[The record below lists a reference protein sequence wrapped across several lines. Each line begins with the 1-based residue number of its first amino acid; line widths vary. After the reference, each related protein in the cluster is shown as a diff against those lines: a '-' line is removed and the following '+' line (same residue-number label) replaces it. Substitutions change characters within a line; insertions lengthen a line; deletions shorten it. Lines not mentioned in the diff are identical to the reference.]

1 MELIYIK
8 EHVVSKMPPIVATLG
23 QFDGLHVGHLKLF
36 KKTLE
41 LSKEKGLKSAVITF
55 DPHPDFVL
63 GKDATNSYITPFE
76 KKKQM
81 IESIGF
87 DFLIVINFNQ
97 NFASIS
103 PEEFVQD
110 YLIKLNVSSC
120 VVGFDFT
127 FGNKGLGKAHDI
139 ATLSKGLI
147 DTIVIEEVKTA
158 DSKISSI
165 DVKKSL
171 VKGDVKT
178 ASILLGR
185 YFEVTGIVAY
195 GNQVGSK
202 INVPTANI
210 LYDDEYVGLAKGV
223 YVTIFEYEGKSY
235 PSITNIGHNPSFNY
249 SNKLSMECHVLNFCL
264 DVYQK
269 EVTIKFV
276 EKIRDEIK
284 FDSVSSFKKQ
294 IEKDKIF
301 ALNILNNR

>member
-1 MELIYIK
+1 MNGKKIPEIFGSMVFSDKVMK
-8 EHVVSKMPPIVATLG
+8 ERLPSEAYEAVRRAIEYGTPLSHEHAKSVAT
-23 QFDGLHVGHLKLF
+23 VMK
-36 KKTLE
+36 E
-41 LSKEKGLKSAVITF
+41 WAIEKGATHFTHWFQPMTGITAEKHDSFVEPYGNGDVIMKF
-55 DPHPDFVL
+55 
-63 GKDATNSYITPFE
+63 SE
-76 KKKQM
+76 
-81 IESIGF
+81 
-87 DFLIVINFNQ
+87 
-97 NFASIS
+97 
-103 PEEFVQD
+103 
-110 YLIKLNVSSC
+110 
-120 VVGFDFT
+120 
-127 FGNKGLGKAHDI
+127 
-139 ATLSKGLI
+139 
-147 DTIVIEEVKTA
+147 
-158 DSKISSI
+158 
-165 DVKKSL
+165 KSL

-264 DVYQK
+264 DIYQK

-284 FDSVSSFKKQ
+284 FDSVSSFKEQ